1 LITIDINLFYIKKNK
16 KNMSDNNFRYNSQ
29 ESRKNQAYRSLANYP
44 YPEPRDIFRINP
56 LCLNSLKNLDV
67 DDLQDVFGKNFQD
80 KRSYEESQKLMKEV
94 IINESPE
101 IKEIRDAIEHAKLNQ
116 ILAKQMNQNMLLR
129 TQKLM
134 KEAEEEELVLQE
146 IENEKKRKKE
156 EEEKKKVEFLKNR
169 EINLQQIRDKKL
181 LQEQAEKEYER
192 DKKLVD
198 DMIRK
203 MQEEDL
209 AAKKEEQR
217 KRDINKLF
225 MQNAFKE
232 RDLLK
237 QKEKENDKKQDEE
250 IRKYHEEIARREKN
264 LIQKKNDLQQKK
276 DKIFNKLCDE
286 EAKRKAEQDY
296 WDNVRADLHFEQDL
310 YKTKKKQKEEEERR
324 NKMREDVVNSA
335 LEQMKY
341 KAMKKKE
348 EEELDEKFRQ
358 KLLEKYAQDEKLEKE
373 RQEKQRQQLIDIQ
386 NEIQKQRELK
396 YLQYQKQKEKEL
408 QEINKSKEE
417 EDAKKYIIEQ
427 EKRRLLRE
435 NEELLKK
442 YYPSG
447 YYKVKESLRDVKKPE
462 TTTRHDVIYN
472 NIFGNTNPNKSSAYP
487 KYGKIKNFV
496 YDINVQDVHPNI
508 NIINYP
514 MYNATANNDYDSYP
528 TPEEYKK
535 MMEKVGQ
542 KNYAYAGG
550 DFIKGI
556 PMRSQM
562 PVYNDLNENKYKRKN
577 LTILNEPNLEETNSN
592 MQMSKYSNNERN
604 TLNTG
609 NISGNSTGYYRTESN
624 YNPIQREKYNLA
636 RVPEAI
642 N

>member
-1 LITIDINLFYIKKNK
+1 
-16 KNMSDNNFRYNSQ
+16 MSDNNFRYNSQ

-264 LIQKKNDLQQKK
+264 LIQKKNDLQQQK